1 MPDASLQSQD
11 FLNER
16 LMNLYYPDRAQINL
30 FSENNLS
37 EEECLRLSYMKQ
49 NQKIGYHKDEGWTKK
64 SEEKKSI
71 AI

>member
-1 MPDASLQSQD
+1 
-11 FLNER
+11 
-16 LMNLYYPDRAQINL
+16 MNLYYPDRAQINL